1 MTGEA
6 LCLAVI
12 LGRTGRVCE
21 GCRSQRWTDKAH
33 RVAASAGGRWQPA
46 NVLGLCR
53 ACHGWAHANPTAAQ
67 GAGWMLPG
75 GATPELVP
83 VFLVSATLTPGWYWL
98 NERGEPYNYGSTPPI
113 ADWCAPA
120 SLPPHF
126 PRELLP
132 PTRITVQ
139 QQ

>member
-21 GCRSQRWTDKAH
+21 GCRSAAWTDKAH

-53 ACHGWAHANPTAAQ
+53 GCHGWAHANPAHARA
-67 GAGWMLPG
+67 AGWILPSG
-75 GATPELVP
+75 SDVELEP
-83 VFLVSATLTPGWYWL
+83 VFLASASLTPGWYWL
-98 NERGEPYNYGSTPPI
+98 NVDGSPNGYGHDDGFPGALP
-113 ADWCAPA
+113 

-132 PTRITVQ
+132 PTRITVAP
-139 QQ
+139 